1 MAKPVEFTAETW
13 DKEVV
18 RSDRPVLVDFGGP
31 G

>member
-1 MAKPVEFTAETW
+1 MAKAVEFTAESW

-18 RSDRPVLVDFGGP
+18 FSDRPVLVDFWGP